1 MDDDDAEINA
11 IIDEHNR
18 AGYTSNEGE
27 TDVET
32 DNEYA
37 NIITPRGNDDIP
49 LNEDNLDI
57 IRDIINNGGTPGN
70 PNEYVE

>member
-49 LNEDNLDI
+49 LNEDNLPEIQDF
-57 IRDIINNGGTPGN
+57 NSFGG
-70 PNEYVE
+70 